1 MRKIKLIEVLFF
13 LIPFSMTILCGILT
27 TKLLF
32 GWFSLGDFRGFVLIV
47 GAVIFIFIYALIF
60 YRLFLLVM
68 PLKEG
73 EIEEDSRD
81 EFIYHVYLLFYL
93 IFFNSIIRSGFFP
106 VPLMRLV
113 YIALGARLGPNTY
126 SAGYANA
133 PNFIEVGADTIIGQD
148 AALGPRLIEGK
159 RLAHYMIRIGN
170 NVTIG
175 AHAVILCDVT
185 IGDNAIVAANALV
198 LKGARIGP
206 NEIWGGV
213 PARLLR
219 RRVSEKESV
228 AEV

>member
-1 MRKIKLIEVLFF
+1 MKIHPGSCRLGREGMRKIKLLEVFFF
-13 LIPFSMTILCGILT
+13 LIPFFLII
-27 TKLLF
+27 LF
-32 GWFSLGDFRGFVLIV
+32 GIFTTRLLLGRLPLGDFRGVVLV
-47 GAVIFIFIYALIF
+47 AGAIIFIFIYALIL
-60 YRLFLLVM
+60 YRLFLLAM

-73 EIEEDSRD
+73 EIEENSRD
-81 EFIYHVYLLFYL
+81 EFVYHVYLLFYL

-133 PNFIEVGADTIIGQD
+133 PNFIEVGANTIIGQD

-175 AHAVILCDVT
+175 GC
-185 IGDNAIVAANALV
+185 GYW
-198 LKGARIGP
+198 R
-206 NEIWGGV
+206 
-213 PARLLR
+213 
-219 RRVSEKESV
+219 
-228 AEV
+228 

>member
-1 MRKIKLIEVLFF
+1 VAGGIILIYFYA
-13 LIPFSMTILCGILT
+13 
-27 TKLLF
+27 
-32 GWFSLGDFRGFVLIV
+32 FV
-47 GAVIFIFIYALIF
+47 F
-60 YRLFLLVM
+60 YRLFLLIM

-73 EIEEDSRD
+73 EIEENSRD
-81 EFIYHVYLLFYL
+81 EFVYHVYLLFYL

-106 VPLMRLV
+106 VPLMRVV
-113 YIALGARLGPNTY
+113 YIVLGARLGPNTY
-126 SAGYANA
+126 SSGYANA
-133 PNFIEVGADTIIGQD
+133 PNFIDVGANTIIGQD

-198 LKGARIGP
+198 LKGTRIGP
-206 NEIWGGV
+206 GEVWGGV

-219 RRVSEKESV
+219 RNI
-228 AEV
+228 AEPEQLDQVYA

>member
-13 LIPFSMTILCGILT
+13 LVPFSLIILFSILT

-32 GWFSLGDFRGFVLIV
+32 GRLPLGDFRGIVLV
-47 GAVIFIFIYALIF
+47 AGTVIFIYMYALAF
-60 YRLFLLVM
+60 CRFFLLIM

-73 EIEEDSRD
+73 EIEENSRD
-81 EFIYHVYLLFYL
+81 EFVYHVYLLFYL

-133 PNFIEVGADTIIGQD
+133 PNFIEVGANTIIGQD

-159 RLAHYMIRIGN
+159 RLAHYKIRIGN

-198 LKGARIGP
+198 LKGTRIGP
-206 NEIWGGV
+206 GEVWGGV

-219 RRVSEKESV
+219 RRTNQNDPVDEI
-228 AEV
+228 